1 MEAMDGG
8 AFKSPM
14 AAANIANSA
23 IASVGEWTIQG
34 SCIKLFQDSTESI
47 HRSTKVRE
55 IGTVELLESGGNVVG
70 TGVIDGNIKCG
81 MELNGVKLCPSEV
94 VVLLLARTRSGL
106 IHEYNVRVHG
116 VVSETKIK
124 IPAHAKPHL
133 IEYIEL

>member
-1 MEAMDGG
+1 
-8 AFKSPM
+8 
-14 AAANIANSA
+14 
-23 IASVGEWTIQG
+23 
-34 SCIKLFQDSTESI
+34 
-47 HRSTKVRE
+47 VRE

-133 IEYIEL
+133 VEYIEL